1 MGTFEGLGVPRYGAY
16 TRHSEDQT
24 EVLSVEDDGVH
35 NFTLTKDGT
44 AADALFGFTVS
55 DETTFATG
63 YASVLYIN
71 HSNDGTKTGT
81 SSSTSQTNMI
91 AMDITLNDNMIL
103 TTGMY
108 IYVMEGSDDGPG
120 TNNQFTGIDIYIE
133 ELGQIDYLTCL
144 WLEKNNTTA
153 ATSAD
158 CFILCNQHSGTTTSL
173 IRMQG
178 THPVNFLTTAS
189 NPTAGGSGFVSACA
203 MTQTSSLFLR
213 CTLGTAVLW
222 IKAGSSA

>member
-24 EVLSVEDDGVH
+24 EVLAVGDDGVH
-35 NFTLTKDGT
+35 DFTITKTGA
-44 AADALFGFTVS
+44 AADALFNFAVT
-55 DETTFATG
+55 DETLYTSG
-63 YASVLYIN
+63 YFSVIGIQY
-71 HSNDGTKTGT
+71 SGDGVKSGSISGT
-81 SSSTSQTNMI
+81 QSNMI
-91 AMDITLNDNMIL
+91 AMDITLNASVSF
-103 TTGMY
+103 TSGMY
-108 IYVMEGSDDGPG
+108 IYIMEGGDDGPG
-120 TNNQFTGIDIYIE
+120 VGDDVTGIDIYIE
-133 ELGQIDYLTCL
+133 EVGQLDYLSCL

-158 CFILCNQHSGTTTSL
+158 CFILCNQHAGTSTSL

-203 MTQTSSLFLR
+203 MTQTTSLFLR
-213 CTLGTAVLW
+213 VTIGSDTLW